1 MPTNA
6 GSSTDMSLEHRIG
19 LGVPRGWWP
28 SAATLKGIEAAGF
41 RWTQVFAPGV
51 EMLANPR
58 HCVRHSTA
66 LRHALET
73 TELSCVLHAPPGLRL
88 GSALHDRAFEGLLEY
103 AHQIGSRHVVY
114 HALDFPR
121 RGEASAAEERSL
133 RRLARRRGER
143 CGRRSW
149 SRTSAR
155 ASPARPNV
163 CHDPLSLRHLV
174 RRIGSPACA
183 MLFDLGHANVV
194 AGVMRVELMALLEP
208 VLGHVGAFHVHDN
221 FAARPNG
228 EGGASH
234 DPLRLDLHL
243 APGSGSLPW
252 ETLRPALL
260 AHPAPLVLEIHPAHR
275 PQAATLYEIAV
286 SVIGGREAAPGQ
298 LITPDA
304 VSDSTTAPSTSR

>member
-1 MPTNA
+1 MMV
-6 GSSTDMSLEHRIG
+6 DHRHSLEHRIG
-19 LGVPRGWWP
+19 LGIPRGWWP

-58 HCVRHSTA
+58 HCVRHAVA
-66 LRHALET
+66 LRRALET

-88 GSALHDRAFEGLLEY
+88 GSAMHDRAFEGLLEY

-114 HALDFPR
+114 HALDFPQ
-121 RGEASAAEERSL
+121 RGEDAAAEERSL
-133 RRLARRRGER
+133 RRLVAVAEAL
-143 CGRRSW
+143 
-149 SRTSAR
+149 RTAILVENLCPR
-155 ASPARPNV
+155 QPGPANV

-174 RRIGSPACA
+174 RRVDSPACA

-208 VLGHVGAFHVHDN
+208 VLSQVGAFHLHDN
-221 FAARPNG
+221 FAARRHG
-228 EGGASH
+228 EGGATH

-252 ETLRPALL
+252 EAVRPALL
-260 AHPAPLVLEIHPAHR
+260 AHPAPLVLEVHPAHR
-275 PQAATLYEIAV
+275 PQVATLYDIAS
-286 SVIGGREAAPGQ
+286 SVIGGREAAGQ
-298 LITPDA
+298 LIAPDA
-304 VSDSTTAPSTSR
+304 ARTSTTVPSTSR

>member
-1 MPTNA
+1 MLI
-6 GSSTDMSLEHRIG
+6 DHRQSLEHRIG

-66 LRHALET
+66 LRRALET

-88 GSALHDRAFEGLLEY
+88 GSAMHDRAFEGLLEY

-121 RGEASAAEERSL
+121 RGEGAAAEERSL
-133 RRLARRRGER
+133 RRLAEVAEAL
-143 CGRRSW
+143 
-149 SRTSAR
+149 RTSILVENLCPR
-155 ASPARPNV
+155 QPGPANV
-163 CHDPLSLRHLV
+163 CHDPLALRHLV
-174 RRIGSPACA
+174 HRIGSPACA

-194 AGVMRVELMALLEP
+194 AGIMRVELMALLEP
-208 VLGHVGAFHVHDN
+208 VLGRIGAFHVHDN
-221 FAARPNG
+221 FAARRNG
-228 EGGASH
+228 EGGAAH

-252 ETLRPALL
+252 ESVRPVLL
-260 AHPAPLVLEIHPAHR
+260 AHPAPLVLEVHPAHR
-275 PQAATLYEIAV
+275 PQVATLHDIAV
-286 SVIGGREAAPGQ
+286 SVIGGRDVRASGTLAQEM
-298 LITPDA
+298 TPDA
-304 VSDSTTAPSTSR
+304 VSASTRVPSTSR